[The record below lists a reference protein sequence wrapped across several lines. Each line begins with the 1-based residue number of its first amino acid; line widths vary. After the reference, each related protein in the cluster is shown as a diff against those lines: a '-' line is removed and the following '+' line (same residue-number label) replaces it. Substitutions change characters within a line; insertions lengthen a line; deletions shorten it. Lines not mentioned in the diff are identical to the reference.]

1 MTESTRN
8 RPEDE
13 SRFDVIA
20 KEILELRKKHD
31 RDFRVWQEQYSAQL
45 EIAKD
50 QIDIVKGYQETL
62 KNQQIV
68 LTALFEDWQKQSKKK
83 RKQGQ
88 VTLVFPTQ

>member
-20 KEILELRKKHD
+20 KEILELRKKHE